1 MKEKETYPYQFREQW
16 ENDREIL
23 ISRIARKCSS
33 ALPDNGTVLALRL
46 ILKEKRELA
55 KNSKTFKEWE
65 SRFPRPLINRDQFI
79 ALLAARVAA
88 LEAALA
94 EKGGSL

>member
-1 MKEKETYPYQFREQW
+1 MKEKETYLFREQW

-23 ISRIARKCSS
+23 INQIAHKCPTT
-33 ALPDNGTVLALRL
+33 LPDNGTVTDFRL
-46 ILKEKRELA
+46 ILKEKQELA

-65 SRFPRPLINRDQFI
+65 SRFPCPLINRDQFI
-79 ALLAARVAA
+79 AQLADRVAA

-94 EKGGSL
+94 EKGGAE